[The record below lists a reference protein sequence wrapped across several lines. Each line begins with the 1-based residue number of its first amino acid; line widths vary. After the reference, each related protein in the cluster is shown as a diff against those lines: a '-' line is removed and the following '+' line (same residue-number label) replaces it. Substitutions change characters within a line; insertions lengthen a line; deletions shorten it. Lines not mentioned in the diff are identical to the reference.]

1 VYTRSPFALWTAGFT
16 PPALPSAASQPQ
28 LRASSQSA
36 GGRKRLCEGGEQ
48 LEVTRVQRTTVA
60 APFGESRAGLCR
72 RECESEEQLGCKTA
86 CRWGSE

>member
-48 LEVTRVQRTTVA
+48 LEGDTCA
-60 APFGESRAGLCR
+60 AHHSRGAVRGVESRSMQEGV
-72 RECESEEQLGCKTA
+72 
-86 CRWGSE
+86 